1 MDIPIGGPS
10 LDVCFD
16 FHGCLFPFL
25 EHSKVIVRPRLAL
38 SLDGFGLFRGG
49 TDEDIHIGDPCFHVR
64 LDFHTCVFLS
74 RNFEMNCGERR
85 RPPIQAKMECE
96 IAGRGEC
103 F

>member
-38 SLDGFGLFRGG
+38 RLDGCGLFPGG
-49 TDEDIHIGDPCFHVR
+49 TTDMDFPIGFPCFHVR
-64 LDFHTCVFLS
+64 LDFHSCLFLS
-74 RNFEMNCGERR
+74 
-85 RPPIQAKMECE
+85 
-96 IAGRGEC
+96 
-103 F
+103 